1 MSADYRYQE
10 VNKLSILIDEN
21 TRVIVQ
27 GITGREGSLRSKY
40 MKDYGT
46 KVIAGTSPGQGG
58 QQTEGIPV
66 YNTVKE
72 ALRKHGQVDI
82 SVTFIPGPGLKSAV
96 MEAIDAGIKCL
107 VCPVERVPLHDIMEM
122 MSVAKREG
130 VTIIGPGSIGV
141 LSPGKAVAG
150 WLGGNVGWANKL
162 FQPGPI
168 GVLSRSGG
176 QSGTVPWLLKKGD
189 LGVSTAVHTGTE
201 PILGTSFA
209 DLLLM
214 FEKDP
219 QTLAVAA
226 FGEIG
231 GVQEEEVAEIIKA
244 GQYTKPFVI
253 YIAGSSAPE
262 GQRFSHASALVERG
276 RGSVQSKVKAL
287 REAGGYPVET
297 PKDIV
302 PTLKRLLKL

>member
-1 MSADYRYQE
+1 M
-10 VNKLSILIDEN
+10 SILIDEK
-21 TRVIVQ
+21 TKVIVQ
-27 GITGREGSLRSKY
+27 GITGREGSLRSRY
-40 MKDYGT
+40 MKGYGT
-46 KVIAGTSPGQGG
+46 KVVAGTSPGRRG
-58 QQTEGIPV
+58 EEVDGIPV

-72 ALRKHGQVDI
+72 ALRAQGAIDM
-82 SVTFIPGPGLKSAV
+82 SVTFIPGPALKMAV
-96 MEAIDAGIKCL
+96 LEAIDAGIKYV

-122 MSVAKREG
+122 VSVASKSG

-141 LSPGKAVAG
+141 MSPGKAVAG
-150 WLGGNVGWANKL
+150 WLGGNVEWANKL
-162 FQPGPI
+162 FMPGPI

-176 QSGTVPWLLKKGD
+176 ESGTVPWVLRHGG

-209 DLLLM
+209 DLLLL
-214 FEKDP
+214 FEKDK
-219 QTLAVAA
+219 QTRAVAA

-231 GVQEEEVAEIIKA
+231 GTQEEECAEVIKA
-244 GQYTKPFVI
+244 GKFTKPFVI
-253 YIAGSSAPE
+253 YIAGAAAPE
-262 GQRFSHASALVERG
+262 GQRFSHASAIIERG

-287 REAGGYPVET
+287 REAGAYPVET

>member
-1 MSADYRYQE
+1 M
-10 VNKLSILIDEN
+10 SILIDQN

-58 QQTEGIPV
+58 QEIEGVPV

-72 ALRKHGQVDI
+72 ALRKQGQVDI
-82 SVTFIPGPGLKSAV
+82 SVTFIPGPGLKSAA

-122 MSVAKREG
+122 MSVAKKEG

-150 WLGGNVGWANKL
+150 WLGGNVTWANAL

-176 QSGTVPWLLKKGD
+176 QSGTVPWLLKKGN

-201 PILGTSFA
+201 PIIGTSFA

-231 GVQEEEVAEIIKA
+231 GVQEEEVAEIIKTKH
-244 GQYTKPFVI
+244 YTKPFVI

-276 RGSVQSKVKAL
+276 RGSVQSKTKAL

-302 PTLKRLLKL
+302 PTLKRLLKI

>member
-1 MSADYRYQE
+1 M
-10 VNKLSILIDEN
+10 SILIDQN

-46 KVIAGTSPGQGG
+46 KVVAGTSPGQGG
-58 QQTEGIPV
+58 QEIEGIPV

-72 ALRKHGQVDI
+72 ALRKQGQVDI
-82 SVTFIPGPGLKSAV
+82 SVTFIPGPGLKSAA

-122 MSVAKREG
+122 MSVAKKEG
-130 VTIIGPGSIGV
+130 VTIIGPGSIGL

-150 WLGGNVGWANKL
+150 WLGGNVTWANTL

-176 QSGTVPWLLKKGD
+176 QSGTVPWLLKKGN

-201 PILGTSFA
+201 PIIGTSFA
-209 DLLLM
+209 DLLLR

-231 GVQEEEVAEIIKA
+231 GVQEEEVAEIIKTK
-244 GQYTKPFVI
+244 QYTKPFVI

-276 RGSVQSKVKAL
+276 RGSVQSKAKAL
-287 REAGGYPVET
+287 REAGGFPVET

-302 PTLKRLLKL
+302 PTLKRLLNI

>member
-1 MSADYRYQE
+1 M
-10 VNKLSILIDEN
+10 SILIDSQ

-46 KVIAGTSPGQGG
+46 KVVAGTSPGQGG
-58 QQTEGIPV
+58 QEVEGIPV

-72 ALRKHGQVDI
+72 ALRKHGSVDI
-82 SVTFIPGPGLKSAV
+82 SVTFIPGPSWKAAAI
-96 MEAIDAGIKCL
+96 EALDAGIKCI
-107 VCPVERVPLHDIMEM
+107 VAPVERVPLHDTMEIMCL
-122 MSVAKREG
+122 ARQAG
-130 VTIIGPGSIGV
+130 AAIIGPGSIGI

-150 WLGGNVGWANKL
+150 WLGGNVKWANEL
-162 FQPGPI
+162 FTPGPI

-176 QSGTVPWLLKKGD
+176 QSATVPWLLKKGN

-201 PILGTSFA
+201 PVIGTSFA
-209 DLLLM
+209 DILLM
-214 FEKDP
+214 FEKDE

-231 GVQEEEVAEIIKA
+231 GVQEEEAAALVKS
-244 GQYTKPFVI
+244 GQFTKPFVV
-253 YIAGSSAPE
+253 YIAGSAAPE
-262 GQRFSHASALVERG
+262 GQRFSHASAMVVRG
-276 RGSVQSKVKAL
+276 RGSVASKVKAL
-287 REAGGYPVET
+287 KEAGAYPVET

-302 PTLKRLLKL
+302 PTLKKLLKI

>member
-1 MSADYRYQE
+1 M
-10 VNKLSILIDEN
+10 SILVNEN

-27 GITGREGSLRSKY
+27 GITGREGSLRSRY
-40 MKDYGT
+40 MKSYGT

-58 QQTEGIPV
+58 QVVDGIPV

-72 ALRKHGQVDI
+72 AIKDKGQIDI
-82 SVTFIPGPGLKSAV
+82 SVTFIPGPGLKVAAF
-96 MEAIDAGIKCL
+96 EAIDAGIKCL
-107 VCPVERVPLHDIMEM
+107 VCPVERVPLHDIMAM
-122 MSVAKREG
+122 VSVAQKNG
-130 VTIIGPGSIGV
+130 VTLIGPGSIGA
-141 LSPGKAVAG
+141 LTPGKAVVG
-150 WLGGNVGWANKL
+150 WLGGNVQWANNL

-176 QSGTVPWLLKKGD
+176 QSGTVPWLLKKGN

-201 PILGTSFA
+201 PIIGTSFA

-214 FEKDP
+214 FEKDE

-231 GVQEEEVAEIIKA
+231 GFQEEEVAEVIKA
-244 GQYTKPFVI
+244 GKFTKPFVI

-262 GQRFSHASALVERG
+262 GQRFSHASAMVEKG
-276 RGSVQSKVKAL
+276 RGSVAGKVKAL

-302 PTLKRLLKL
+302 PTLKKCLKLKI